1 MTELDSD
8 LLTNIPNYGDQ
19 IQHVHT
25 QPRETPDHRP
35 AERVLN
41 DDIASKLPH
50 DLYTHQSSALSEL
63 QQDENVCV
71 ATSTSSGKTLVY
83 GLHIAQKYM
92 ENPNSRALIVYP
104 TKALSRDQQ
113 QALTE
118 LYEQLEL
125 DIDVAVYDGDTSQS
139 KRQRIKKN
147 ANVIIT
153 NFAGINAYIPYH
165 TGWGNFFS
173 NIDIVAIDES
183 HSYTGVEG
191 MHVAWIIRRL
201 KRIIKHYDS
210 EAQYILTSATIGNPA
225 EHSSELIG
233 EPVVVIDNDGS
244 PHGKRDVI
252 FWNPPK
258 LDSPDGFNTRRSSL
272 KESADVTAF
281 LMEHGIQSLTFVRSR
296 KQTELL
302 ARTVRGMFEDE
313 DDEFHVS
320 DADIKSYHAG
330 HGKESRRET
339 EEWLKNGEL
348 DGVASTNALELGIDV
363 GGVDATVL
371 TGYPGTRQSFWQ
383 QLGRS
388 GRGGDDS
395 VGVVIG
401 DHDSINQYIMNN
413 PDFLT
418 EDAVEDAVIDTENNQ
433 VYAQHILCAAHEITL
448 TEDDIGI
455 LGDRDRLEKVIE
467 MWNRAG
473 RLRGDL
479 ESGVMYQGATRP
491 QEDINLYGTSDE
503 QFEVRLHPDDDAELD
518 MEPIDKE
525 RAYRD
530 FHRGAVYLHRGKRFI
545 VDQFIERGSQR
556 QIVLKSADNVDY
568 YTRTQS
574 ETRIQD
580 VYAQEEKEMNGF
592 TVKWG
597 TGDVVV
603 HHRYYQKINIDNG
616 NTKEMNIPTGLSPLH
631 METQMMWIEV
641 PKDVE
646 TQLVWDY
653 HRYESDHKEDS
664 PYEGYMGGLH
674 ALEHGIIS
682 VAPLQLRMD
691 KRNLGGLSTLRSQ
704 GLETSGI
711 FIYDGIVGGIGLS
724 KAVFENIDL
733 LLEKTQ
739 RLIETCDCGRIN
751 GCPACVMSDSCG
763 SGNSPLHTEAAVDVI
778 ELLNGKELD
787 ENEDRMP
794 PTGRPQMRL
803 S

>member
-1 MTELDSD
+1 MTQLNSD
-8 LLTNIPNYGDQ
+8 LLQNIPDYSDQ

-25 QPRETPDHRP
+25 QPRETPDHTP
-35 AERVLN
+35 AESVLS
-41 DDIASKLPH
+41 DEISDALSH
-50 DLYTHQSSALSEL
+50 DLYTHQASALSEL
-63 QQDENVCV
+63 QQGENVCV

-83 GLHIAQKYM
+83 GLYIAQQYI
-92 ENPNSRALIVYP
+92 EDPTSRTLIVYP
-104 TKALSRDQQ
+104 TKALSRDQKES
-113 QALTE
+113 LDE
-118 LYEQLEL
+118 LYEQLGL
-125 DIDVAVYDGDTSQS
+125 DITVSVYDGDTSQS

-147 ANVIIT
+147 SNVIIT

-165 TGWGNFFS
+165 TGWSKFFS

-201 KRIIKHYDS
+201 KRIINHYDS
-210 EAQYILTSATIGNPA
+210 TAQYILTSATIGNPA
-225 EHSSELIG
+225 EHSSALVN

-258 LDSPDGFNTRRSSL
+258 LESDDEFQTRRSSL
-272 KESADVTAF
+272 KESSEVTGF

-302 ARTVRGMFEDE
+302 ARTVKSMFEDE
-313 DDEFHVS
+313 DDEFYTS
-320 DADIKSYHAG
+320 DRTIKSYHAG

-339 EEWLKNGEL
+339 EKWLKNGEL
-348 DGVASTNALELGIDV
+348 DAVASTNALELGIDV

-401 DHDSINQYIMNN
+401 NHDSINQYIMNN

-418 EDAVEDAVIDTENNQ
+418 EDAVEDAVVDTENNQ
-433 VYAQHILCAAHEITL
+433 VYSQHILCAAHEITI
-448 TEDDIGI
+448 TEDDIGR
-455 LGDRDRLEKVIE
+455 LGERDRLERVIE
-467 MWNRAG
+467 MWKRAG

-479 ESGVMYQGATRP
+479 ENGVMYQGATRP

-503 QFEVRLHPDDDAELD
+503 QFEVRLHPDDDADLD
-518 MEPIDKE
+518 MEPVDKE

-530 FHRGAVYLHRGKRFI
+530 FHEGAVYLHRGKRYV
-545 VDQFIERGSQR
+545 VDKFIERGSQR
-556 QIVLKSADNVDY
+556 QIVLKSANDIDY

-580 VYAQEEKEMNGF
+580 VEAHEEKEMNGF
-592 TVKWG
+592 TLKWG
-597 TGDVVV
+597 VGDVVV
-603 HHRYYQKINIDNG
+603 HHRYYQKIEIDSG
-616 NTKEMNIPTGLSPLH
+616 NTREMNIPTGLKPLH

-641 PKDVE
+641 PREVE
-646 TQLVWDY
+646 TELVWDY
-653 HRYESDHKEDS
+653 HRYDSDDSEDS

-691 KRNLGGLSTLRSQ
+691 KRNLGGLSTLRTT
-704 GLETSGI
+704 EMNTSGMY
-711 FIYDGIVGGIGLS
+711 IYDGIIGGIGLS
-724 KAVFENIDL
+724 KAVYENIEL

-739 RLIETCDCGRIN
+739 KLIQTCDCGRIN

-763 SGNSPLHTEAAVDVI
+763 SGNSPLHTQAAVDII

-787 ENEDRMP
+787 PNETRNP